1 MKLKHSEGWCVPP
14 DSPFYPQLPA
24 MYRNVRM
31 QFVFF
36 HAATE
41 AVSQFLPDPLIA
53 VDDGLCVA
61 GGIDVP
67 FCTNYGPFQES
78 LLLMKCRFQS
88 REGFYCSHVFHNGP
102 AGIAAGREIYGTPKI
117 FAQVQIQNVGPTL
130 RTESSLAG
138 VPVLQISST
147 MHQESSQQGMPAL
160 VPAWRLKMIPRA
172 DGPGPAIKQLID
184 CAKVTRDLEIHFQ
197 AKGQGRIS
205 LGASPLCDL
214 TPLVPIQYSDAY
226 YIECSYSEGY
236 AEVAY
241 DYLRQSDGEV

>member
-1 MKLKHSEGWCVPP
+1 
-14 DSPFYPQLPA
+14 
-24 MYRNVRM
+24 
-31 QFVFF
+31 
-36 HAATE
+36 
-41 AVSQFLPDPLIA
+41 
-53 VDDGLCVA
+53 
-61 GGIDVP
+61 
-67 FCTNYGPFQES
+67 
-78 LLLMKCRFQS
+78 
-88 REGFYCSHVFHNGP
+88 VFHNGP

-117 FAQVQIQNVGPTL
+117 FAQVRIQNFGPTL

-138 VPVLQISST
+138 VPVLEISST
-147 MHQESSQQGMPAL
+147 MHEKSSQQGMPAL

-205 LGASPLCDL
+205 LSASPLCDL
-214 TPLVPIQYSDAY
+214 TPLIPIQYSDAY

-241 DYLRQSDGEV
+241 DYLQSDRKV